1 MFAVNRRHTLN
12 KNLIIIPLVVAVGFL
27 IFPFVV
33 YYGNDIMVVTSDSM
47 VPALMP
53 HDLIIVQRTGI
64 DDIKEDD
71 IIAFDSHMQG
81 IGIIAHRAI
90 AVGDDDGKLG
100 IDTKGDNV
108 EEPDPWTVHDEDLRG
123 KVIDIIPTVG
133 IFLIDPVRYT
143 LVAVIIITAI
153 SLLKDVISE
162 TKKTS
167 SKTKSQNK

>member
-1 MFAVNRRHTLN
+1 MV
-12 KNLIIIPLVVAVGFL
+12 PLVVAVGFL
-27 IFPFVV
+27 VFPFVA
-33 YYGNDIMVVTSDSM
+33 YYGSDIMVITSDSM

-53 HDLIIVQRTGI
+53 HDLIIVQSTDI
-64 DDIKEDD
+64 DEIKEGD
-71 IIAFDSHMQG
+71 IITFDSHMQG

-90 AVGDDDGKLG
+90 AVGDDDGQTG
-100 IDTKGDNV
+100 IDAKGDNI

-153 SLLKDVISE
+153 SLLKEVTSE
-162 TKKTS
+162 AKKTS
-167 SKTKSQNK
+167 SKTKSENK

>member
-1 MFAVNRRHTLN
+1 MN
-12 KNLIIIPLVVAVGFL
+12 KTYIAIPLAVAVGFL
-27 IFPFVV
+27 IFPFVA
-33 YYGNDIMVVTSDSM
+33 YYGNDIMVIKSDSM

-53 HDLIIVQRTGI
+53 HDLIIVQSTDI
-64 DDIKEDD
+64 DEIKEGD
-71 IIAFDSHMQG
+71 IITFDSHMQG

-90 AVGDDDGKLG
+90 AVGDDDGQIR

-108 EEPDPWTVHDEDLRG
+108 EEPDPWTVHEEDLRG
-123 KVIDIIPTVG
+123 KVIDVIPTMG

-153 SLLKDVISE
+153 SLLREVTVE

-167 SKTKSQNK
+167 NKPKSKSK

>member
-1 MFAVNRRHTLN
+1 MFVVNRHHTLN

-47 VPALMP
+47 IPALMP
-53 HDLIIVQRTGI
+53 HDLIIVQSTDI

-71 IIAFDSHMQG
+71 IIAFDSYMQG

-123 KVIDIIPTVG
+123 KVVDVIPKMG
-133 IFLIDPVRYT
+133 IFLIDPVRYS
-143 LVAVIIITAI
+143 LVAVIVITAI
-153 SLLKDVISE
+153 SLLWEISSE
-162 TKKTS
+162 SKKIS
-167 SKTKSQNK
+167 STKSEN

>member
-1 MFAVNRRHTLN
+1 MFVVNRHHTLN

-53 HDLIIVQRTGI
+53 HDLIIVQSI
-64 DDIKEDD
+64 DIDGIKEGD

-90 AVGDDDGKLG
+90 AIENDDGQIG

-108 EEPDPWTVHDEDLRG
+108 EDPDLWTVHDEDLRG
-123 KVIDIIPTVG
+123 VVIDVIPSMG
-133 IFLIDPVRYT
+133 IFLIDPVRYS

-167 SKTKSQNK
+167 STKFEN